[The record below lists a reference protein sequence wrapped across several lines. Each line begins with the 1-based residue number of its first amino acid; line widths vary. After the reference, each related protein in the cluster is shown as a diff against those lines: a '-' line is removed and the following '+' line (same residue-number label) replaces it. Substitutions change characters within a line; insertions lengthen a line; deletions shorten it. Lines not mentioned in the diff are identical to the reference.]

1 MTLADEGAVQRVS
14 LLMSVQGLQARG
26 ARATAPQSA
35 EVQWESALRN
45 IASRTLSVLSDCE
58 GERDRPSW
66 DLFDFWSGK
75 SKTD

>member
-58 GERDRPSW
+58 GERAGPSW